1 MSDCFNHSL
10 DAFDSY
16 EASEQ
21 GYGYSYGKSK
31 EKRKTF
37 EVIQVVLE
45 TEKAFLLRFSKE
57 ELPKTLLDYGILRK
71 AKTIDLWFPKSAIID
86 SPEISKGSTDFEIFV
101 NSDFLRACLEN
112 AINYYNESS

>member
-21 GYGYSYGKSK
+21 GYGHSYRKSK
-31 EKRKTF
+31 ERKTF
-37 EVIQVVLE
+37 EVLQVVGE
-45 TEKAFLLRFSKE
+45 TEKAFLLRFSKD
-57 ELPKTLLDYGILRK
+57 ELPETLLDYGILRK

-101 NSDFLRACLEN
+101 NRDFLRTCLEN
-112 AINYYNESS
+112 AINYYNKSS